1 MTGPDALGLD
11 RRLRELEDKE
21 ALLVR
26 QRLGVAWTSGGDALG
41 TPGDR

>member
-1 MTGPDALGLD
+1 MTGPDPLGLD